1 LDFLGWADLHGR
13 VRYIAKGLKML
24 DDIKNTVDW
33 RALDAAHH
41 LHPFTDHKALH
52 AGRVRVI
59 TGADGVFL
67 LDSDGNRLLDGM
79 AGLWCVAA
87 GYSRPELVAAASAQ
101 MSKLPY
107 YNTFFKTTNEPAI
120 ALAAR
125 LAAIAP
131 AGLDHAFFA
140 SSGSEAVDTAIRTAR
155 VFWQTLGKPAKKIII
170 GREYGYHGSTTL
182 GASAGGMVD
191 MHRQAGDMPGFV
203 QVLPPYW
210 YGYGGQMSE
219 AEFGIYAAKQV
230 ENKIHELGAD
240 NIAAFI
246 GEPLQGA
253 GGVIIPP
260 DTYWPE
266 INRICQENDI
276 LLIADEVICGF
287 GRTGKMFG
295 SDTFGIQPD
304 MMTTAKA
311 ITSGYLPLS
320 AVLVGNRVADVLI
333 NETGEYYHGFTYSGH
348 PVACA
353 LALANLDIIEREG
366 LVARAATVGQELREK
381 LRAALADHPMV
392 GEIRGVGLI
401 GAIELVADK
410 RTRRFFDKRGQ
421 TGTICRDYC
430 FENNLIMRAVRDT
443 MVYSPPLIIS
453 PDEVDQ
459 LVARATRSIE
469 QTYERVKSEVV
480 V

>member
-1 LDFLGWADLHGR
+1 
-13 VRYIAKGLKML
+13 ML
-24 DDIKNTVDW
+24 DDISGMVNW
-33 RALDAAHH
+33 RELDSAHH
-41 LHPFTDHKALH
+41 LHPFTDHKSLH
-52 AGRVRVI
+52 EGKVRVI

-67 LDSDGNRLLDGM
+67 HDSEGHKLLDGM

-101 MSKLPY
+101 MTKLPY
-107 YNTFFKTTNEPAI
+107 YNTFFKTTNEPAV

-125 LAAIAP
+125 LAKIAP
-131 AGLDHAFFA
+131 PGINHVFFA
-140 SSGSEAVDTAIRTAR
+140 CSGSEAVDSALRLAR
-155 VFWQTLGKPAKKIII
+155 VFWQTKGKPNKKIII

-191 MHRQAGDMPGFV
+191 MHRQAGDMPNFV

-219 AEFGIYAAKQV
+219 AEFGLYAAKQL
-230 ENKIHELGAD
+230 EDKIHELGAN

-260 DTYWPE
+260 ETYWPE

-276 LLIADEVICGF
+276 LLIADEVICGY
-287 GRTGKMFG
+287 GRTGAMFG
-295 SDTFGIQPD
+295 ADYFGIKPD

-311 ITSGYLPLS
+311 LTSGYLPLS
-320 AVLVGNRVADVLI
+320 ALLVGDRVAEVLI
-333 NETGEYYHGFTYSGH
+333 NDVGEFYHGFTYSGH

-353 LALANLDIIEREG
+353 VALANLDIIEHEG
-366 LVARAATVGQELREK
+366 LVARADSMGQILRSK
-381 LRAALADHPMV
+381 LRDALGGHPMV

-410 RTRRFFDKRGQ
+410 HTRRFFENRGRI
-421 TGTICRDYC
+421 GTICRDYC
-430 FENNLIMRAVRDT
+430 FGNNLIMRAVRDT

-453 PDEVDQ
+453 PDEIDL
-459 LVARATRSIE
+459 LVARATKSIE
-469 QTYERVKSEVV
+469 QTYEKVKAEVV
-480 V
+480 A

>member
-1 LDFLGWADLHGR
+1 
-13 VRYIAKGLKML
+13 ML
-24 DDIKNTVDW
+24 DDISGAIDW
-33 RALDAAHH
+33 QGLDSAHH

-52 AGRVRVI
+52 DGKVRVI
-59 TGADGVFL
+59 TGADGIFL
-67 LDSDGNRLLDGM
+67 HDSDGHKILDGM

-87 GYSRPELVAAASAQ
+87 GYSRPELVQAAAAQ
-101 MSKLPY
+101 MTQLPY
-107 YNTFFKTTNEPAI
+107 YNTFFKTTTQPAT
-120 ALAAR
+120 ALAQR
-125 LAAIAP
+125 LAQLAP
-131 AGLDHAFFA
+131 EGLNHAFFA
-140 SSGSEAVDTAIRTAR
+140 SSGSEAVDTALRIAR
-155 VFWQTLGKPAKKIII
+155 VYWQTIGKPAKKIII

-191 MHRQAGDMPGFV
+191 MHRQAGDMPNFV

-219 AEFGIYAAKQV
+219 AEFGIYAAKQL
-230 ENKIHELGAD
+230 EDKIKELGAD

-260 DTYWPE
+260 ATYWPE

-295 SDTFGIQPD
+295 SDYFGIKPD

-311 ITSGYLPLS
+311 LTSGYLPLS
-320 AVLVGNRVADVLI
+320 AVMVGDRVANVLV
-333 NETGEYYHGFTYSGH
+333 NQTGEFYHGFTYSGH

-353 LALANLDIIEREG
+353 LALANLDIIAREN
-366 LVARAATVGQELREK
+366 LVARAAAMGEILRDK
-381 LRAALADHPMV
+381 LHAALDDHPIV

-410 RTRRFFDKRGQ
+410 RTRRFFDKRGRI
-421 TGTICRDYC
+421 GGMCRDFC
-430 FENNLIMRAVRDT
+430 IANGLIMRAVRDT
-443 MVYSPPLIIS
+443 MVFSPPLIITE
-453 PDEVDQ
+453 DEIDL
-459 LVARATRSIE
+459 LVERAVKSID
-469 QTYERVKSEVV
+469 QTYAAVKHEVAA
-480 V
+480 